1 MEQQLNEKS
10 NGINYELI
18 NFGVGGYNLL
28 NYKTQA
34 TRQDALLLLNGNF
47 ANVNEAINSEI
58 SQRDKGML
66 TSIYGQLITNL
77 EASKASLIQE
87 TPTVQIVDGP
97 NFPLDKS
104 ETKWYMGL
112 LMGAFVSFFGSLL
125 YFLVFRKTE

>member
-1 MEQQLNEKS
+1 MVRLEKRTDS
-10 NGINYELI
+10 I
-18 NFGVGGYNLL
+18 YNLL

-77 EASKASLIQE
+77 EASKATLIQE

-104 ETKWYMGL
+104 ETKWYMGF

-125 YFLVFRKTE
+125 YF